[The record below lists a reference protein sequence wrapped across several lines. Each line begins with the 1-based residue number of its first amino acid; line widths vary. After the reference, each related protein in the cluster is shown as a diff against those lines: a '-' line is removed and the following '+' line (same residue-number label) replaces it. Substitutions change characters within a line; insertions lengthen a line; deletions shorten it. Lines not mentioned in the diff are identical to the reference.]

1 MSDHTAESC
10 LERARTI
17 ITLRAQLAERDAEV
31 ERLTALNVQLALTDR
46 CLGCEDLTRE
56 RDEADKKIEVLK
68 NYEKL
73 QAERMRKARAE
84 VVMLEASVNDLANK
98 VQELEAENATLRAAL
113 EESMR
118 VLQVAAERA
127 IDMGN
132 AVVALGGADI
142 NRGQFLSL
150 VEETWRTQRA
160 ALTAKEGKS

>member
-1 MSDHTAESC
+1 
-10 LERARTI
+10 
-17 ITLRAQLAERDAEV
+17 
-31 ERLTALNVQLALTDR
+31 LTADKRR
-46 CLGCEDLTRE
+46 CHAIISDLFGAVDPEPLSESLLDSITSELSGNCEPGKCTNLCDE
-56 RDEADKKIEVLK
+56 RV
-68 NYEKL
+68 EK
-73 QAERMRKARAE
+73 A
-84 VVMLEASVNDLANK
+84 
-98 VQELEAENATLRAAL
+98 EAENVTLRAAL

-160 ALTAKEGKS
+160 ALTAKEGKG

>member
-17 ITLRAQLAERDAEV
+17 ITLRAQLAERDEEV
-31 ERLTALNVQLALTDR
+31 ERLTADKRRCHGLLQTCETYIDLTGEPDDVERAQLAADVTKELTE
-46 CLGCEDLTRE
+46 GCEPGKCTSLCDE
-56 RDEADKKIEVLK
+56 RA
-68 NYEKL
+68 
-73 QAERMRKARAE
+73 A
-84 VVMLEASVNDLANK
+84 
-98 VQELEAENATLRAAL
+98 ELEAENATLRAAL

-160 ALTAKEGKS
+160 ALTAKEGKG

>member
-1 MSDHTAESC
+1 MRRARVVPDHRCAGCDAAGYSPDVACKATPMTPLTPEQEQAMSEISDHMTWCQMHQAFEPHADRE
-10 LERARTI
+10 LVAA
-17 ITLRAQLAERDAEV
+17 LR
-31 ERLTALNVQLALTDR
+31 
-46 CLGCEDLTRE
+46 
-56 RDEADKKIEVLK
+56 
-68 NYEKL
+68 
-73 QAERMRKARAE
+73 
-84 VVMLEASVNDLANK
+84 
-98 VQELEAENATLRAAL
+98 AENATLRAAL

-160 ALTAKEGKS
+160 ALTAKEGKG

>member
-1 MSDHTAESC
+1 MSHHVDCDTRRFSTTMRQRCNCAEIDARDENASLRSRVTE
-10 LERARTI
+10 LEG
-17 ITLRAQLAERDAEV
+17 EV
-31 ERLTALNVQLALTDR
+31 ERLRGIVTTDISMPM
-46 CLGCEDLTRE
+46 LEAWKE
-56 RDEADKKIEVLK
+56 RDEA
-68 NYEKL
+68 
-73 QAERMRKARAE
+73 RAE
-84 VVMLEASVNDLANK
+84 VESLTAACQLHNAAGVR
-98 VQELEAENATLRAAL
+98 LEAENATLRAAL

-160 ALTAKEGKS
+160 ALTAKEGE